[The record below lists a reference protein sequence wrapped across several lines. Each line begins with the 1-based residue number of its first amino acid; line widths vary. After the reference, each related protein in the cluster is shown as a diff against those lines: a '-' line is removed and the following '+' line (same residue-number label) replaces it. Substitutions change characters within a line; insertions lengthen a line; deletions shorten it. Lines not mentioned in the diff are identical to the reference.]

1 MFALPL
7 NKAELRNPCEEPNP
21 PGDGAPDDPRPR
33 ERGERN
39 RARALPAGVAGA
51 RPRLTAPEEGLCIVA
66 LLLDVKLIRLQ
77 AHGHQSLALSVE
89 RWDYPQ
95 ILNKEE
101 TTCRDA
107 FMNLLL
113 PMMIRTLLLALLL
126 CARSGVSTLSLSPNA
141 THLFLDDDG
150 IASSF
155 NVSFAVGTL
164 RKEFATPAVVP
175 EHAWEKG
182 LHFYTSA
189 ITVPDGVVVGV
200 SAHFRLYY
208 ACFADT
214 ENSPMYVCLAVS
226 SDGVSWTKPMSP
238 AFPFNGSSTNRVFCV
253 NASSPGSWPGSVL
266 LDMAAQASERFKLT
280 YEGAGGNRFLY
291 LATSSDG
298 LSWSRRDP
306 EVPII
311 PVRLFSDTQTAIV
324 MDPSSGRYLAF
335 GRKDSDI
342 GQNASVGCEGN
353 YPSLRRVLLATST
366 TGAAGPYSDPVEILT
381 PGLPDA
387 YSCLDIYNPA
397 PIVVPG
403 ALLLLPSSFLHYGVS
418 SAIPPFP
425 PNASGFNDGVLDV
438 RLVVSR
444 DWENFTF
451 VSRDSFLPRGTGYRD
466 PDLGCF
472 SALDS
477 DADAGFV
484 FATAGGLVDTAALRD
499 PADAFVPT
507 PPFAYAVPSARIS
520 LLYFGTQ
527 RTHGGSIAHG
537 LQGILRATL
546 RREGWVSAR
555 SPASDPVGA
564 AAFLSEPL
572 VVPDRATVC
581 GAPTAQL
588 WLLLNV
594 RTSVA
599 GRVSVTLL
607 APDLTPIPGFNVA
620 VPFTGDAI
628 RAPVGWSSAGA
639 NVTSYDFS
647 ALAGSSVIVRVELVH
662 AELFAWEVQC
672 VQA

>member
-1 MFALPL
+1 M
-7 NKAELRNPCEEPNP
+7 
-21 PGDGAPDDPRPR
+21 
-33 ERGERN
+33 
-39 RARALPAGVAGA
+39 
-51 RPRLTAPEEGLCIVA
+51 I
-66 LLLDVKLIRLQ
+66 LLLLV
-77 AHGHQSLALSVE
+77 LALH
-89 RWDYPQ
+89 
-95 ILNKEE
+95 
-101 TTCRDA
+101 
-107 FMNLLL
+107 
-113 PMMIRTLLLALLL
+113 
-126 CARSGVSTLSLSPNA
+126 ARLGVSRLSLSPNA

-150 IASSF
+150 IAASF
-155 NVSFAVGTL
+155 NVTFAVGTF
-164 RKEFATPAVVP
+164 RKEYASPAVVP
-175 EHAWEKG
+175 EHAWEQG

-189 ITVPDGVVVGV
+189 VTVPAGIAGA

-208 ACFADT
+208 SCFVGGSA
-214 ENSPMYVCLAVS
+214 MFVCLAVS
-226 SDGVSWTKPMSP
+226 SDGVTWTKPMST
-238 AFPFNGSSTNRVFCV
+238 AFPFNGSATNRVFFV

-266 LDMAAQASERFKLT
+266 LDMAAAPSERFRLT
-280 YEGAGGNRFLY
+280 YEGSGGDRFLY
-291 LATSSDG
+291 LATSPDG
-298 LSWSRRDP
+298 LVWSRRDP

-311 PVRLFSDTQTAIV
+311 AVRLFSDTQTAIV
-324 MDPSSGRYLAF
+324 IDPSSGNYLAF

-366 TGAAGPYSDPVEILT
+366 SGAAGPYSDPVEILT

-403 ALLLLPSSFLHYGVS
+403 ALLLLPSSFFHYGVA

-444 DWENFTF
+444 NWENFSF

-466 PDLGCF
+466 PDLGSF
-472 SALDS
+472 TALDS

-484 FATAGGLVDTAALRD
+484 FATAGGLIDTAALRD
-499 PADAFVPT
+499 PAAAFVPT
-507 PPFAYAVPSARIS
+507 PPFAYAIPSARIS

-537 LQGILRATL
+537 FQGVLRATL

-572 VVPDRATVC
+572 VIPDRATEC
-581 GAPTAQL
+581 GAPDAQL
-588 WLLLNV
+588 WLLLNA

-607 APDLTPIPGFNVA
+607 APDQAPIPGFDVA

-628 RAPVGWSSAGA
+628 RAPMGWMSAGGS

-672 VQA
+672 VGGVGYSL